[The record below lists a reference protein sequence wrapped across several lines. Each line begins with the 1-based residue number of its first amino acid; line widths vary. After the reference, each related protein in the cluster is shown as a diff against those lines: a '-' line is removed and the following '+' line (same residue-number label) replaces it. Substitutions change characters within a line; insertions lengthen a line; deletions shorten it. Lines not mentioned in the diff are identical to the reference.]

1 MTEYTSCPPRQI
13 RSTECC
19 LKLGRLLFEG
29 SCKYK
34 ERKCMKLCCPLST
47 ARLFSLEYE
56 QMKIFLPLNY
66 ILHLQVKVELNLISG
81 YPEILLL

>member
-1 MTEYTSCPPRQI
+1 
-13 RSTECC
+13 
-19 LKLGRLLFEG
+19 
-29 SCKYK
+29 
-34 ERKCMKLCCPLST
+34 MKLCCPLST